1 DGTGLFGAVSTN
13 VTVVVSAGGGGGG
26 GGPWDAAFVSQ
37 SVPQTMTPGQNYSVA
52 VTMKNTGTQSWSSA
66 SGIVLSVV
74 PFGSSTWNTTQVSL
88 TKFVGSGSTFSFT
101 FSVRAPSTSGTY
113 PFQWQGRMPGGYIG
127 QPSTAVQVQVGSGGG
142 GGGTD
147 NASFVSQN
155 VPSSMAAGQSVA
167 VSVTMN
173 NNGSTTWQPG
183 VYVLGSLN
191 PAGNMTWGLSQVS
204 LGSSVAPGSSAT
216 FNFNVTAPS
225 TPGSYNFQWGMKN
238 GGTYFGAASTNVVV
252 SVTSAG
258 GGGTDNA
265 QFASQNVPASMT
277 TGQVASV

>member
-1 DGTGLFGAVSTN
+1 
-13 VTVVVSAGGGGGG
+13 
-26 GGPWDAAFVSQ
+26 
-37 SVPQTMTPGQNYSVA
+37 
-52 VTMKNTGTQSWSSA
+52 
-66 SGIVLSVV
+66 
-74 PFGSSTWNTTQVSL
+74 
-88 TKFVGSGSTFSFT
+88 
-101 FSVRAPSTSGTY
+101 
-113 PFQWQGRMPGGYIG
+113 
-127 QPSTAVQVQVGSGGG
+127 
-142 GGGTD
+142 
-147 NASFVSQN
+147 
-155 VPSSMAAGQSVA
+155 
-167 VSVTMN
+167 
-173 NNGSTTWQPG
+173 PG

-191 PAGNMTWGLSQVS
+191 PAGNMTGGLSQVS

-277 TGQVASV
+277 TGQVAGVSVTMSNNGSATWAPRGVTPGARDPARDRSSGLSGVAAGRP